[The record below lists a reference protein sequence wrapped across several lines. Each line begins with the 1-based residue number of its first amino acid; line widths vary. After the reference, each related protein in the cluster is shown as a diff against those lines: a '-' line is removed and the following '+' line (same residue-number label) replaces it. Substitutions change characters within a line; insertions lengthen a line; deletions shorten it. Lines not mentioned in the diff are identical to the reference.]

1 MSFMGTRYMA
11 VQLLQA
17 IRNKRQPCRV
27 EPADAKTPLMSFRK
41 LAFFAAALALASPLA
56 AGVRPA
62 VQPGGD
68 IPKSFQGA
76 VPPIPKGGDI
86 PSRFAPPRS
95 EFQYVRR
102 EVTIPMRDGVKLYAV
117 LILPKQAGTF
127 PVMLDRTPYSADK
140 ATSRGSFGVLPENI
154 LSPLAAELV
163 RAGYIVAYE
172 DVRGKYKSGGD
183 YVMNRPL
190 RGPLNPTAVDHSTDA
205 YDTIDWLVKN
215 VPESN
220 GRVGTIGTS
229 YDGFTTLMS
238 LVNPHPALK
247 ASVPINPMVDVW
259 KGDDWFHNGAFR
271 QEMISYVYGQT
282 ASKDSDEDWFSGGYD
297 DYNAFLRHGSA
308 GAYGKAMGMEQLPFW
323 QRLTE
328 HPAYDEYWQDQA
340 VDRILGEKPLTV
352 PTLIV
357 GSLWDQEDI
366 YGAPAVF
373 DAVKHSDSGN
383 AHLVLGPWHHGEA
396 NGAASTL
403 GPLDWGSDTG
413 KWFRK
418 NVLLP
423 FLDQHLK
430 GGPAADIAR
439 VTAFEVGP
447 DDWQRLADWPPACA
461 RGCPAGL
468 TPLYPAAGKSLA
480 FEAPSAAGFDSYVSD
495 PARPVTYRQRPNISP
510 WASGSTWR
518 FWLEDDQRFAEA
530 RPDVLTYESAPLTQP
545 LTLRGTPLVH
555 LVASTSGTDSDWVVK
570 LIDVY
575 PPHDRD
581 KPQMGGYELAIA
593 MDVMR
598 GRYRADPA
606 HPQPLTPNAPLTY
619 EFALPTV
626 DYVVQPGHRL
636 MVQVQ
641 SSWFPLY
648 DRNPQTFVPNI
659 FFAKAGD
666 YRAATQKVFTG
677 PDGTWIGLPVVR

>member
-1 MSFMGTRYMA
+1 MR
-11 VQLLQA
+11 
-17 IRNKRQPCRV
+17 
-27 EPADAKTPLMSFRK
+27 FRK
-41 LAFFAAALALASPLA
+41 FAFIAAVLALAAPLA
-56 AGVRPA
+56 AETHIRPA

-68 IPKSFQGA
+68 IPQNFRPI
-76 VPPIPKGGDI
+76 VPPIPRGGDI
-86 PSRFAPPRS
+86 PHRFAAPRTG
-95 EFQYVRR
+95 FQYVRR
-102 EVTIPMRDGVKLYAV
+102 EVHIPMRDGVKLYAV
-117 LILPKQAGTF
+117 LIIPKGAGKF
-127 PVMLDRTPYSADK
+127 PIMLDRTPYSADK
-140 ATSRGSFGVLPENI
+140 ATSEGKFGPLPENI

-172 DVRGKYKSGGD
+172 DARGKYKSGGD

-220 GRVGTIGTS
+220 GKVGTIGTS

-271 QEMISYVYGQT
+271 QEMISYVYDQT
-282 ASKDSDEDWFSGGYD
+282 ATKESDEDWFSSGYD
-297 DYNAFLRHGSA
+297 DYDTFMRYGSA

-323 QRLTE
+323 LRLTE

-340 VDRILGEKPLTV
+340 VDRILAEKPLTV
-352 PTLIV
+352 PTLLV
-357 GSLWDQEDI
+357 DSLWDQEDI

-373 DAVKHSDSGN
+373 NAVKGQDKGN

-396 NGAASTL
+396 NGTASTL

-413 KWFRK
+413 KWFRR
-418 NVLLP
+418 NILLP

-430 GGPAADIAR
+430 GGPPADIAR

-447 DDWQRLADWPPACA
+447 NTWERMADWAPACA
-461 RGCPAGL
+461 RGCPANL
-468 TPLYPAAGKSLA
+468 TPLYLAPEKTLSFTAPAAKA
-480 FEAPSAAGFDSYVSD
+480 YDSYVSD
-495 PARPVTYRQRPNISP
+495 PAKPVTYRARPNISP
-510 WASGSTWR
+510 WAQGSTWR
-518 FWLEDDQRFAEA
+518 YWLEDDQRFAEA
-530 RPDVLTYESAPLTQP
+530 RPDVLTYSTGPLDAR
-545 LTLRGTPLVH
+545 LTLKGTPLVH

-575 PPHDRD
+575 PPHYPQ

-593 MDVMR
+593 MDVIR
-598 GRYRADPA
+598 GRYRTDPA
-606 HPQPLTPNAPLTY
+606 HPQPLTPNQPLTY
-619 EFALPTV
+619 EFALPNV
-626 DYVVQPGHRL
+626 DYVVEPGHRL

-659 FFAKAGD
+659 FFAKASD

-677 PDGTWIGLPVVR
+677 ANGTWIGLPVVK